1 MSGLQPTARPGLLA
15 LMASSAGI
23 GFDLAE
29 RGTHDD
35 SVDRELAEG
44 ESLCAFLA
52 AGVAAESSTTF
63 SARTIDARRA
73 VELVRAVADGPRFV
87 EDAGRIRD
95 EIAAAR
101 AALRAGS
108 AWTDAWEVLRDRL
121 FRLSV
126 QIMYAYAPL
135 PGCRP

>member
-1 MSGLQPTARPGLLA
+1 MSWMEPTARPSLLA
-15 LMASSAGI
+15 MMASSAGI

-52 AGVAAESSTTF
+52 AGVAAESSATF
-63 SARTIDARRA
+63 SARTLDARRA
-73 VELVRAVADGPRFV
+73 VDMVRIVADGPRFV
-87 EDAGRIRD
+87 EDAGRMRD

-101 AALRAGS
+101 AALRRGA
-108 AWTDAWEVLRDRL
+108 AWTDAWDALRDRL

-126 QIMYAYAPL
+126 QIMYAHAPL